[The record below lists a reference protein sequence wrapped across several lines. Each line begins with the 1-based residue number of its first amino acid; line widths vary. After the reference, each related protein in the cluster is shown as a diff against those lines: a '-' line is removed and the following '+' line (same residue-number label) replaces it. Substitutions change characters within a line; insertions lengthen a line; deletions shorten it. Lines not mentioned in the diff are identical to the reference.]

1 MRRDVDLKTVKKLL
15 KKYKTVEAVAKKLK
29 ARKQLIYERLRFD
42 QLSEEIKKAVYEDLL
57 SRAAA
62 LALYRMAHRE
72 QLRYLKLAKKQWKI
86 PYVRYRHNGA
96 VTLKEMRKIIREH
109 EDAIKKTNKKS

>member
-1 MRRDVDLKTVKKLL
+1 MRRDVDLKTIKKLL
-15 KKYKTVEAVAKKLK
+15 KKYKTVETVAKKLN

-42 QLSEEIKKAVYEDLL
+42 QLSEEIKEAVSEDFL

-62 LALYRMAHRE
+62 LALYRMERRE

-96 VTLKEMRKIIREH
+96 VTLREMKKIMSEH
-109 EDAIKKTNKKS
+109 GGRSNE